1 MIISIIVCA
10 FNERD
15 TILEVL
21 QGIHDVE
28 FGNDWSKEIIVVDNC
43 STDGT
48 REMLEKGSWP
58 DTKIIFNNT
67 NLGKSAS
74 IRLGIDALSGDYAVI
89 QDADLEYDPSFLPN
103 LLAKT
108 QTDNAIAVLGSRI
121 IGGRPNYIYYHA
133 FLGVRLLT
141 AVTNLLYGSQLTD
154 VATAIKLV
162 RVDVLKSLNLVGE
175 GFELDFE
182 LVDKLLLA
190 GHHIHEVP
198 LSYNPRTYAQGK
210 KIRAIDGFR
219 ALRVI
224 VRDRLGLSSL
234 YKAG

>member
-15 TILEVL
+15 TILDVL
-21 QGIHDVE
+21 QNIQDVD
-28 FGNDWSKEIIVVDNC
+28 FGSDWSKEIVVVDNC

-48 REMLEKGSWP
+48 RELLKDGVWP
-58 DTKIIFNNT
+58 NTKIIFNSR

-74 IRLGIDALSGDYAVI
+74 IRAAIDVLRGDYAVI
-89 QDADLEYDPSFLPN
+89 QDADLEYDPGDLPN
-103 LLAKT
+103 LLVKT
-108 QTDNAIAVLGSRI
+108 QTDNAVAVLGSRI
-121 IGGRPNYIYYHA
+121 LGGKPQYIYYHA

-141 AVTNLLYGSQLTD
+141 AVTNLLYGSNLTD

-162 RVDVLKSLNLVGE
+162 RSDVLKSLNLVGE

-190 GHHIHEVP
+190 GYNIHEVA
-198 LSYNPRTYAQGK
+198 LSYSQRTYMQGK
-210 KIRAIDGFR
+210 KIRAVDGLR
-219 ALRVI
+219 AMRVI
-224 VRDRLGLSSL
+224 VRDRLGLSPV
-234 YKAG
+234 YKGV

>member
-21 QGIHDVE
+21 QGIQDVE

-133 FLGVRLLT
+133 FLGGRLLT

-224 VRDRLGLSSL
+224 VRDRLGLSSV

>member
-15 TILEVL
+15 TILDVL
-21 QGIHDVE
+21 QGIQEID
-28 FGNDWSKEIIVVDNC
+28 FGSDWSKEIIVVDNC

-48 REMLEKGSWP
+48 REILKDGLWP
-58 DTKIIFNNT
+58 NTKIIFNSS

-74 IRLGIDALSGDYAVI
+74 IRVAIDALSGDYAVI
-89 QDADLEYDPSFLPN
+89 QDADLEYDPSCLPN
-103 LLAKT
+103 LLVKT
-108 QTDNAIAVLGSRI
+108 QTDNAVAVLGSRI
-121 IGGRPNYIYYHA
+121 LGGKPNYIYYHA

-141 AVTNLLYGSQLTD
+141 AVTNLLYGSKLTD

-162 RVDVLKSLNLVGE
+162 RSDVLKSLNLVGE

-190 GHHIHEVP
+190 GHNIHEVA
-198 LSYNPRTYAQGK
+198 LSYSPRTYAQGK
-210 KIRAIDGFR
+210 KIRAIDGLR

-224 VRDRLGLSSL
+224 VRDRLGLSSV
-234 YKAG
+234 YKVV

>member
-15 TILEVL
+15 TILDVL
-21 QGIHDVE
+21 QNIQDVD
-28 FGNDWSKEIIVVDNC
+28 FGSGWSKEIVVVDNC

-48 REMLEKGSWP
+48 RELLKDGVWP
-58 DTKIIFNNT
+58 NTKIIFNSR

-74 IRLGIDALSGDYAVI
+74 IRAAIDVLRGDYAVI
-89 QDADLEYDPSFLPN
+89 QDADLEYDPGDLPN
-103 LLAKT
+103 LLVKT
-108 QTDNAIAVLGSRI
+108 QTDNAVAVLGSRI
-121 IGGRPNYIYYHA
+121 LGGKPQYIYYHA

-141 AVTNLLYGSQLTD
+141 AVTNLLYGSNLTD

-162 RVDVLKSLNLVGE
+162 RSDVLKSLNLVGE

-190 GHHIHEVP
+190 GYNIHEVA
-198 LSYNPRTYAQGK
+198 LSYSPRTYMQGK
-210 KIRAIDGFR
+210 KIRAVDGLR
-219 ALRVI
+219 AMRVI
-224 VRDRLGLSSL
+224 VRDRLGLSPV
-234 YKAG
+234 YKGV

>member
-15 TILEVL
+15 TILDVL
-21 QGIHDVE
+21 QGIQDID
-28 FGNDWSKEIIVVDNC
+28 FGSGWSKEIIVVDNC

-48 REMLEKGSWP
+48 REILKDGLWP
-58 DTKIIFNNT
+58 NTKIIFNSS

-74 IRLGIDALSGDYAVI
+74 IRVAIDALSGDYAVI
-89 QDADLEYDPSFLPN
+89 QDADLEYDPSCLPN
-103 LLAKT
+103 LLVKT
-108 QTDNAIAVLGSRI
+108 QTDNAVAVLGSRI
-121 IGGRPNYIYYHA
+121 LGGKPNYIYYHA

-141 AVTNLLYGSQLTD
+141 AVTNILYGSQLTD

-162 RVDVLKSLNLVGE
+162 RSDVLKSLNLVGE

-190 GHHIHEVP
+190 GHNIHEVA
-198 LSYNPRTYAQGK
+198 LSYSPRTYAQGK
-210 KIRAIDGFR
+210 KIRAIDGLR

-224 VRDRLGLSSL
+224 VRDRLGLSSV
-234 YKAG
+234 YKVV

>member
-28 FGNDWSKEIIVVDNC
+28 FGNDWAKEIIVVDNC

-74 IRLGIDALSGDYAVI
+74 IRLAIDALSGDYAVI

-224 VRDRLGLSSL
+224 VRDRLGLSSV

>member
-21 QGIHDVE
+21 QGIQDVE

-89 QDADLEYDPSFLPN
+89 QDADLEYDPEEIPSL
-103 LLAKT
+103 
-108 QTDNAIAVLGSRI
+108 IRV
-121 IGGRPNYIYYHA
+121 
-133 FLGVRLLT
+133 VCLT
-141 AVTNLLYGSQLTD
+141 C
-154 VATAIKLV
+154 
-162 RVDVLKSLNLVGE
+162 
-175 GFELDFE
+175 
-182 LVDKLLLA
+182 
-190 GHHIHEVP
+190 
-198 LSYNPRTYAQGK
+198 
-210 KIRAIDGFR
+210 
-219 ALRVI
+219 
-224 VRDRLGLSSL
+224 
-234 YKAG
+234 

>member
-224 VRDRLGLSSL
+224 VRDRLGLSSV

>member
-15 TILEVL
+15 TILDVL
-21 QGIHDVE
+21 QGIQAID
-28 FGNDWSKEIIVVDNC
+28 FGSDWSNEIIVVATC

-48 REMLEKGSWP
+48 REILKDGLWP
-58 DTKIIFNNT
+58 NTKIIFNSS

-74 IRLGIDALSGDYAVI
+74 IRLAIDALSGDYAVI
-89 QDADLEYDPSFLPN
+89 QDADLEYDPSYLPN
-103 LLAKT
+103 LLVKT
-108 QTDNAIAVLGSRI
+108 QTDNAVAVLGSRI
-121 IGGRPNYIYYHA
+121 LGGKPNYIYYHA

-141 AVTNLLYGSQLTD
+141 AVTNILYGSKLTD

-162 RVDVLKSLNLVGE
+162 RSDVLKSLNLVGE

-190 GHHIHEVP
+190 GHNIHEVA
-198 LSYNPRTYAQGK
+198 LSYSPRTYAQGK
-210 KIRAIDGFR
+210 KIRAIDGLR

-224 VRDRLGLSSL
+224 VRDRLGLSSV
-234 YKAG
+234 YKVV

>member
-15 TILEVL
+15 TILDVL
-21 QGIHDVE
+21 QGIQDID
-28 FGNDWSKEIIVVDNC
+28 FGSGWSKEIIVVDNC

-48 REMLEKGSWP
+48 REILKDGLWP
-58 DTKIIFNNT
+58 NTKIIFNSS

-74 IRLGIDALSGDYAVI
+74 IRVAIDALSGDYAVI
-89 QDADLEYDPSFLPN
+89 QDADLEYDPSCLPN
-103 LLAKT
+103 LLVKT
-108 QTDNAIAVLGSRI
+108 QTDNAVAVLGSRI
-121 IGGRPNYIYYHA
+121 LGGKPNYIYYHA

-141 AVTNLLYGSQLTD
+141 AVTNLLYGSKLTD

-162 RVDVLKSLNLVGE
+162 RSDVLKSLNLVGE

-190 GHHIHEVP
+190 GHNIHEVA
-198 LSYNPRTYAQGK
+198 LSYSPRTYAQGK
-210 KIRAIDGFR
+210 KIRAIDGLR

-224 VRDRLGLSSL
+224 VRDRLGLSSV
-234 YKAG
+234 YKVV

>member
-21 QGIHDVE
+21 QGIQDVE

-224 VRDRLGLSSL
+224 VRDRLGLSSV

>member
-15 TILEVL
+15 TILDVL
-21 QGIHDVE
+21 QGIQDID
-28 FGNDWSKEIIVVDNC
+28 FGSGWSKEIIVVDNC

-48 REMLEKGSWP
+48 REILKDDLWP
-58 DTKIIFNNT
+58 NTKIIFNSS

-74 IRLGIDALSGDYAVI
+74 IRVAIDALSGDYAVI
-89 QDADLEYDPSFLPN
+89 QDADLEYDPSYLPN
-103 LLAKT
+103 LLVKT
-108 QTDNAIAVLGSRI
+108 QTDNAVAVLGSRI
-121 IGGRPNYIYYHA
+121 LGGKPNYIYYHA

-141 AVTNLLYGSQLTD
+141 AVTNLLYGSKLTD

-162 RVDVLKSLNLVGE
+162 RSDVLKSLNLVGE

-190 GHHIHEVP
+190 GHNIHEVA

-210 KIRAIDGFR
+210 KIRAIDGLR

-224 VRDRLGLSSL
+224 VRDRLGLSSV
-234 YKAG
+234 YRVV

>member
-74 IRLGIDALSGDYAVI
+74 IRLAIDALSGDYAVI

-224 VRDRLGLSSL
+224 VRDRLGLSSV

>member
-15 TILEVL
+15 TILDVL
-21 QGIHDVE
+21 QGIQDID
-28 FGNDWSKEIIVVDNC
+28 FGSDWSKEIIVVDNC

-48 REMLEKGSWP
+48 REILKDGLWP
-58 DTKIIFNNT
+58 NTKIIFNSS

-74 IRLGIDALSGDYAVI
+74 IRLAIDALSGDYAVI
-89 QDADLEYDPSFLPN
+89 QDADLEYDPSYLPN
-103 LLAKT
+103 LLVKT
-108 QTDNAIAVLGSRI
+108 QTDNAVAVLGSRI
-121 IGGRPNYIYYHA
+121 LGGKPNYIYYHA

-141 AVTNLLYGSQLTD
+141 AVTNILYGSKLTD

-162 RVDVLKSLNLVGE
+162 RSDVLKSLNLVGE

-190 GHHIHEVP
+190 GHNIHEVA
-198 LSYNPRTYAQGK
+198 LSYSPRTYAQGK
-210 KIRAIDGFR
+210 KIRAIDGLR

-224 VRDRLGLSSL
+224 VRDRLGLSSV
-234 YKAG
+234 YKVV

>member
-121 IGGRPNYIYYHA
+121 LGGRPNYIY
-133 FLGVRLLT
+133 
-141 AVTNLLYGSQLTD
+141 
-154 VATAIKLV
+154 
-162 RVDVLKSLNLVGE
+162 
-175 GFELDFE
+175 
-182 LVDKLLLA
+182 
-190 GHHIHEVP
+190 
-198 LSYNPRTYAQGK
+198 
-210 KIRAIDGFR
+210 
-219 ALRVI
+219 
-224 VRDRLGLSSL
+224 
-234 YKAG
+234 

>member
-21 QGIHDVE
+21 QGIQDVE

-74 IRLGIDALSGDYAVI
+74 IRLAIDALSGDYAVI

>member
-15 TILEVL
+15 TILDVL
-21 QGIHDVE
+21 QGIQDID
-28 FGNDWSKEIIVVDNC
+28 FGSGWSKEIIVVDNC

-48 REMLEKGSWP
+48 REILKDGLWP
-58 DTKIIFNNT
+58 NTKIIFNSS

-74 IRLGIDALSGDYAVI
+74 IRVAIDALSGDYAVI
-89 QDADLEYDPSFLPN
+89 QDADLEYDPSYLPN
-103 LLAKT
+103 LLVKT
-108 QTDNAIAVLGSRI
+108 QTDNAVAVLGSRI
-121 IGGRPNYIYYHA
+121 LGGKPNYIYYHA

-141 AVTNLLYGSQLTD
+141 AVTNLLYGSKLTD

-162 RVDVLKSLNLVGE
+162 RSDVLKSLNLVGE

-190 GHHIHEVP
+190 GHNIHEVA

-210 KIRAIDGFR
+210 KIRAIDGLR

-224 VRDRLGLSSL
+224 VRDRLGLSSV
-234 YKAG
+234 YKVV

>member
-1 MIISIIVCA
+1 MVISIIVCA

-21 QGIHDVE
+21 QGIQDVE

-89 QDADLEYDPSFLPN
+89 QDADLEYDPSYLPN
-103 LLAKT
+103 LLEKT

-121 IGGRPNYIYYHA
+121 LGGRPNYIY
-133 FLGVRLLT
+133 
-141 AVTNLLYGSQLTD
+141 
-154 VATAIKLV
+154 
-162 RVDVLKSLNLVGE
+162 
-175 GFELDFE
+175 
-182 LVDKLLLA
+182 
-190 GHHIHEVP
+190 
-198 LSYNPRTYAQGK
+198 
-210 KIRAIDGFR
+210 
-219 ALRVI
+219 
-224 VRDRLGLSSL
+224 
-234 YKAG
+234 

>member
-15 TILEVL
+15 TILDVL
-21 QGIHDVE
+21 QGIQDID
-28 FGNDWSKEIIVVDNC
+28 FGSDWSKEIIVVDNC

-48 REMLEKGSWP
+48 REILKDGLWP
-58 DTKIIFNNT
+58 NTKIIFNSS

-74 IRLGIDALSGDYAVI
+74 IRVAIDALSGDYAVI
-89 QDADLEYDPSFLPN
+89 QDADLEYDPSYLPN
-103 LLAKT
+103 LLVKT
-108 QTDNAIAVLGSRI
+108 QTDNAVAVLGSRI
-121 IGGRPNYIYYHA
+121 LGGKPNYIYYHA

-141 AVTNLLYGSQLTD
+141 AVTNILYGSKVTD

-162 RVDVLKSLNLVGE
+162 RSDVLKSLNLVGE

-190 GHHIHEVP
+190 GHNIHEVA
-198 LSYNPRTYAQGK
+198 LSYSPRTYAQGK
-210 KIRAIDGFR
+210 KIRAIDGLR

-224 VRDRLGLSSL
+224 VRDRLGLSSV
-234 YKAG
+234 YKVV

>member
-15 TILEVL
+15 TILDVL
-21 QGIHDVE
+21 QGIQDID
-28 FGNDWSKEIIVVDNC
+28 FGSDWSKEIIVVDNC

-48 REMLEKGSWP
+48 RELLKDGLWP
-58 DTKIIFNNT
+58 NTKIIFNSS

-74 IRLGIDALSGDYAVI
+74 IRLAIDALSGDYAVI
-89 QDADLEYDPSFLPN
+89 QDADLEYDPSYLPN
-103 LLAKT
+103 LLVKT
-108 QTDNAIAVLGSRI
+108 QTDNAVAVLGSRI
-121 IGGRPNYIYYHA
+121 LGGKPNYIYYHA

-141 AVTNLLYGSQLTD
+141 AVTNILYGSKLTD

-162 RVDVLKSLNLVGE
+162 RSDVLKSLNLVGE

-190 GHHIHEVP
+190 GHNIHEVA
-198 LSYNPRTYAQGK
+198 LSYSPRTYAQGK
-210 KIRAIDGFR
+210 KIRAIDGLR

-224 VRDRLGLSSL
+224 VRDRLGLSSV
-234 YKAG
+234 YKVV

>member
-10 FNERD
+10 YNERD
-15 TILEVL
+15 TILDVL
-21 QGIHDVE
+21 QGINDVD
-28 FGNDWSKEIIVVDNC
+28 FGNNWSKEIIVVDNC

-48 REMLEKGSWP
+48 REILKEGSWP

-74 IRLGIDALSGDYAVI
+74 IRVAINALSGDYAVI
-89 QDADLEYDPSFLPN
+89 QDADLEYDPSYLPN
-103 LLAKT
+103 LLEKT

-121 IGGRPNYIYYHA
+121 LGGRPNYIYYHA

-141 AVTNLLYGSQLTD
+141 VVTNLLYGSQLTD

-162 RVDVLKSLNLVGE
+162 RSDVLKSLNLVGE

-210 KIRAIDGFR
+210 KIRAIDGLR

-224 VRDRLGLSSL
+224 VRDRLGFSSV
-234 YKAG
+234 YKIG

>member
-1 MIISIIVCA
+1 MVISIIVCA

-15 TILEVL
+15 TILDVL
-21 QGIHDVE
+21 QGIQDID
-28 FGNDWSKEIIVVDNC
+28 FGSGWSKEIIVVDNC

-48 REMLEKGSWP
+48 REILKDGLWP
-58 DTKIIFNNT
+58 NTKIIFNSS

-74 IRLGIDALSGDYAVI
+74 IRLAIDALSGDYAVI
-89 QDADLEYDPSFLPN
+89 QDADLEYDPSCLPN
-103 LLAKT
+103 LLVKT
-108 QTDNAIAVLGSRI
+108 QTDNAVAVLGSRI
-121 IGGRPNYIYYHA
+121 LGGKPNYIYYHA

-141 AVTNLLYGSQLTD
+141 AVTNILYGSKLTD

-162 RVDVLKSLNLVGE
+162 RSDVLKSLNLVGE

-190 GHHIHEVP
+190 GHNIHEVA
-198 LSYNPRTYAQGK
+198 LSYSPRTYAQGK
-210 KIRAIDGFR
+210 KIRAIDGLR

-224 VRDRLGLSSL
+224 VRDRLGLSSV
-234 YKAG
+234 YKVV

>member
-15 TILEVL
+15 TILDVL
-21 QGIHDVE
+21 QGIQDID
-28 FGNDWSKEIIVVDNC
+28 FGSDWSKEIIVVDNC

-48 REMLEKGSWP
+48 REILKDGLWP
-58 DTKIIFNNT
+58 NTKIIFNSS

-74 IRLGIDALSGDYAVI
+74 IRVAIDALSGDYAVI
-89 QDADLEYDPSFLPN
+89 QDADLEYDPSCLPD
-103 LLAKT
+103 LLVKT
-108 QTDNAIAVLGSRI
+108 QTDNAVAVLGSRI
-121 IGGRPNYIYYHA
+121 LGGKPDYIYYHA

-141 AVTNLLYGSQLTD
+141 AVTNVLYGSKLTD

-162 RVDVLKSLNLVGE
+162 RSDVLKSLNLVGE

-190 GHHIHEVP
+190 GHNIHEVA
-198 LSYNPRTYAQGK
+198 LSYSPRTYAQGK
-210 KIRAIDGFR
+210 KIRAIDGLR

-224 VRDRLGLSSL
+224 VRDRLGLSSV
-234 YKAG
+234 YKVV

>member
-21 QGIHDVE
+21 QGIQDVE

-224 VRDRLGLSSL
+224 VRDRLGLSSV
-234 YKAG
+234 YKTG

>member
-15 TILEVL
+15 TILDVL
-21 QGIHDVE
+21 QGIQDID
-28 FGNDWSKEIIVVDNC
+28 FGSGWSKEIIVVDNC

-48 REMLEKGSWP
+48 REILKDGLWP
-58 DTKIIFNNT
+58 NTKIIFNSS

-74 IRLGIDALSGDYAVI
+74 IRVAIDALSGDYAVI
-89 QDADLEYDPSFLPN
+89 QDADLEYDPSCLPN
-103 LLAKT
+103 LLVKT
-108 QTDNAIAVLGSRI
+108 QTDNAVAVLGSRI
-121 IGGRPNYIYYHA
+121 LGGKPNYIYYHA

-141 AVTNLLYGSQLTD
+141 AVTNLLYGSKLTD

-162 RVDVLKSLNLVGE
+162 RSDVLKSLNLVGE

-190 GHHIHEVP
+190 GHNIHEVA
-198 LSYNPRTYAQGK
+198 LSYSPRTYAQGK
-210 KIRAIDGFR
+210 KIRAIDGLR

-224 VRDRLGLSSL
+224 VRDRLGWSSV
-234 YKAG
+234 YKVV

>member
-21 QGIHDVE
+21 QGIQDVE

>member
-21 QGIHDVE
+21 QGIQDVE

-74 IRLGIDALSGDYAVI
+74 IRLAIDALSGDYAVI

-224 VRDRLGLSSL
+224 VRDRLGLSSV

>member
-10 FNERD
+10 YNERD
-15 TILEVL
+15 TILDVL
-21 QGIHDVE
+21 QGINDVD
-28 FGNDWSKEIIVVDNC
+28 FGNNWSKEIIVVDNC

-48 REMLEKGSWP
+48 REILKEGSWP

-74 IRLGIDALSGDYAVI
+74 IRVAINALSGDYAVI
-89 QDADLEYDPSFLPN
+89 QDADLEYDPSYLPN
-103 LLAKT
+103 LLEKT

-121 IGGRPNYIYYHA
+121 LGGRPNYIYYHA

-141 AVTNLLYGSQLTD
+141 VVTNLLYGSQLTD

-162 RVDVLKSLNLVGE
+162 RSDVLKSLNLVGE

-210 KIRAIDGFR
+210 KIRTIDGLR

-224 VRDRLGLSSL
+224 VRDRLGFSSV
-234 YKAG
+234 YKIG

>member
-1 MIISIIVCA
+1 MIVSIIVCA

-15 TILEVL
+15 TILDVL
-21 QGIHDVE
+21 QGIQDID
-28 FGNDWSKEIIVVDNC
+28 FGSGWSKEIIVVDNC

-48 REMLEKGSWP
+48 REILKDGLWP
-58 DTKIIFNNT
+58 NTKIIFNSS

-74 IRLGIDALSGDYAVI
+74 IRVAIDALSGDYAVI
-89 QDADLEYDPSFLPN
+89 QDADLEYDPSCLPN
-103 LLAKT
+103 LLVKT
-108 QTDNAIAVLGSRI
+108 QTDNAVAVLGSRI
-121 IGGRPNYIYYHA
+121 LGGKPNYIYYHA

-141 AVTNLLYGSQLTD
+141 AVTNLLYGSKLTD

-162 RVDVLKSLNLVGE
+162 RSDVLKSLNLVGE

-190 GHHIHEVP
+190 GHNIHEVA

-210 KIRAIDGFR
+210 KIRAIDGLR

-224 VRDRLGLSSL
+224 VRDRLGLSSV
-234 YKAG
+234 YKVV

>member
-21 QGIHDVE
+21 QGIQDVE

-210 KIRAIDGFR
+210 KIRAIDGLR

-224 VRDRLGLSSL
+224 VRDRLGFSSV
-234 YKAG
+234 YKIG

>member
-1 MIISIIVCA
+1 M
-10 FNERD
+10 
-15 TILEVL
+15 
-21 QGIHDVE
+21 
-28 FGNDWSKEIIVVDNC
+28 VDNC

-224 VRDRLGLSSL
+224 VRDRLGLSSV
-234 YKAG
+234 YKVV